1 MNSLPYLCTA
11 ESNSCNTILFDKKRM
26 KNLCWYVK
34 GYIVKIDNVKDCQI
48 VFKINFFVGKNLR
61 ISQISATKYG
71 LI

>member
-1 MNSLPYLCTA
+1 MNSLPYLCAA

-48 VFKINFFVGKNLR
+48 VFKITFSLEKLYELVK
-61 ISQISATKYG
+61 
-71 LI
+71 